1 MKNPANWYDVYP
13 RNTKEGD
20 EEAKVFTSLARS
32 KWKWRSVG
40 AIAKETGLEKERIEN
55 ILYKYYK
62 KGMVLQNPKS
72 EEQWGYWI
80 NFPELISKQQKPS
93 IKQEDINKRMNM
105 MVVAPSCSK
114 NSIF

>member
-40 AIAKETGLEKERIEN
+40 AIAKETGLEKERI
-55 ILYKYYK
+55 
-62 KGMVLQNPKS
+62 
-72 EEQWGYWI
+72 
-80 NFPELISKQQKPS
+80 
-93 IKQEDINKRMNM
+93 
-105 MVVAPSCSK
+105 
-114 NSIF
+114 

>member
-1 MKNPANWYDVYP
+1 
-13 RNTKEGD
+13 
-20 EEAKVFTSLARS
+20 
-32 KWKWRSVG
+32 
-40 AIAKETGLEKERIEN
+40 
-55 ILYKYYK
+55 
-62 KGMVLQNPKS
+62 MVLQNPKS